1 MTGDFRG
8 GNSPSI
14 TCKSVRHT
22 PQARTRISTSPLPG
36 IGTGTSVNCRGF
48 ASIRA
53 GALSRQAF
61 MAGPRIVLAV
71 VSRFS
76 LVLSTRAA
84 KCCTLKRKSAQTEQ
98 SEENKQAVFTGIIEH
113 IGSIESLEL
122 KPGGGRVTIHAPS
135 LASTLAVSNSI
146 AVNGCC
152 LTIVARGGKNFSADL
167 SGETIQRTSFGAKDG
182 LQKKRTRVNLEQ
194 PLTAGK
200 ELGGHFVQGHVDGT
214 GRVTQLHPEAP
225 ESNHWRFAV
234 EVPEDFR
241 RYIVPKGSIT
251 IDGISLTVA
260 RWDSN
265 TQVAEI
271 AVIPYTYGHT
281 TLGDRKPGDCVNLEA
296 DVLGK
301 YVERYLE
308 SRKSTHA
315 ASLTLLRL
323 LEEGF

>member
-1 MTGDFRG
+1 
-8 GNSPSI
+8 
-14 TCKSVRHT
+14 
-22 PQARTRISTSPLPG
+22 
-36 IGTGTSVNCRGF
+36 
-48 ASIRA
+48 
-53 GALSRQAF
+53 
-61 MAGPRIVLAV
+61 
-71 VSRFS
+71 
-76 LVLSTRAA
+76 
-84 KCCTLKRKSAQTEQ
+84 
-98 SEENKQAVFTGIIEH
+98 VFTGIIENT
-113 IGSIESLEL
+113 GTIETFDKLH
-122 KPGGGRVTIHAPS
+122 GGARVKIHAPS
-135 LASTLAVSNSI
+135 VAPSLAVSNSI

-152 LTIVARGGKNFSADL
+152 LTIVALDKENFSADL
-167 SGETIQRTSFGAKDG
+167 SAETLQKTSFGVENG
-182 LQKKRTRVNLEQ
+182 GPKKGSRVNLEQ
-194 PLTAGK
+194 PLTAGQ
-200 ELGGHFVQGHVDGT
+200 ELGGHFVQGHVDGR

-301 YVERYLE
+301 YVEGYLE

-315 ASLTLLRL
+315 ASLTLPRL